1 MSTTTLLRYAVL
13 FLLGTHKGLVHVAS
27 GLITTPRR
35 SVARHQ
41 RAHRFINP
49 SEHIIIR
56 PISCLCA
63 SSDDDDNEE
72 IEDKTNLDQQ
82 KLALENMLK
91 NSSSEESASS
101 TKKSSVLTTSRKQ
114 RLEIEIDLLKQLD
127 PEHPDNNSEYSD
139 LQNQELVMAQLWS
152 LWYGERGPLNA
163 RILQEIEGSLD
174 DSSKWGEA
182 EKRYLELIR
191 EHCSIDGTM
200 DNLNLSN
207 WVEPA
212 NRLATLLYLM
222 GRLKESKKWCEQ
234 ILSVKPWHIG
244 ALSGVVMVC
253 MKMGDKEGILKYSV
267 MGMPNLSPQMRNARK
282 EWVDQNVQLAENN
295 LQRLEQLNREAY
307 GQPDED
313 NTNYNRDRDNQ
324 SDVAPSDEPEN
335 EDSAWQ

>member
-1 MSTTTLLRYAVL
+1 
-13 FLLGTHKGLVHVAS
+13 
-27 GLITTPRR
+27 
-35 SVARHQ
+35 
-41 RAHRFINP
+41 
-49 SEHIIIR
+49 
-56 PISCLCA
+56 
-63 SSDDDDNEE
+63 
-72 IEDKTNLDQQ
+72 
-82 KLALENMLK
+82 
-91 NSSSEESASS
+91 
-101 TKKSSVLTTSRKQ
+101 
-114 RLEIEIDLLKQLD
+114 
-127 PEHPDNNSEYSD
+127 
-139 LQNQELVMAQLWS
+139 
-152 LWYGERGPLNA
+152 
-163 RILQEIEGSLD
+163 
-174 DSSKWGEA
+174 
-182 EKRYLELIR
+182 
-191 EHCSIDGTM
+191 M

-313 NTNYNRDRDNQ
+313 NTNYNIDRDNQ